1 MLNIIKEEYKI
12 DILKI
17 SKLNKD
23 NYILSKSNKDLFIDF
38 INQVD
43 NTNKEYDKI
52 QSLSNT
58 LTNVDE
64 QFKEKDNEIAFLN
77 SKISSLKKQLNIG
90 RINLVN

>member
-12 DILKI
+12 DKLKI

-77 SKISSLKKQLNIG
+77 SKISSLKNI
-90 RINLVN
+90 IEYWKDKI

>member
-77 SKISSLKKQLNIG
+77 SKISSLKI
-90 RINLVN
+90 

>member
-12 DILKI
+12 DKLKI

-23 NYILSKSNKDLFIDF
+23 NYILSKSDKDLFIDF

-77 SKISSLKKQLNIG
+77 SKISSLKNI
-90 RINLVN
+90 IEYLKDKI

>member
-12 DILKI
+12 DKLKI

-23 NYILSKSNKDLFIDF
+23 NYILSKSDKDLFIDF

-77 SKISSLKKQLNIG
+77 SKISSLKNI
-90 RINLVN
+90 IEYWKDKI

>member
-12 DILKI
+12 DKLKI

-77 SKISSLKKQLNIG
+77 SKMSSLKNI
-90 RINLVN
+90 IEYWKDKI